1 VDNSPIPQRG
11 IRKGLKMNRIE
22 SGERKA
28 FVVISRTQTKV
39 WKGDFS
45 STSVPQTIYER
56 SAFPSS
62 FTGRRFNPR
71 QMQQRLFDKITANLD
86 SDYSQRISRSL
97 RGAEEVY
104 IVGRGKRKNA
114 ILNQFMN
121 HLAKSQHRGTTKIHS
136 VSNVDASGLSK
147 RELMALARM
156 MEENIY
162 AA

>member
-1 VDNSPIPQRG
+1 MD
-11 IRKGLKMNRIE
+11 RIE
-22 SGERKA
+22 SGGRKA

-39 WKGDFS
+39 WKGEFS
-45 STSVPQTIYER
+45 ARAVPQTIYAR
-56 SAFPSS
+56 SAFPTT
-62 FTGRRFNPR
+62 FTGRRFSPQ
-71 QMQQRLFDKITANLD
+71 QMQERFLDKITANLNLN
-86 SDYSQRISRSL
+86 YSQRIARSL

-104 IVGRGKRKNA
+104 IVGRGKRKNV

-121 HLAKSQHRGTTKIHS
+121 HLANSQHRGTTKIHS

-156 MEENIY
+156 MEENTY